1 MDVGVQTTFGG
12 GGNGD
17 SPEDDDDPD
26 EPTGVV
32 SPQPRKT
39 KEAKR
44 AKHARNDMRSN
55 ISERFSE
62 MKWGSEREFRWT
74 SKDWRA

>member
-1 MDVGVQTTFGG
+1 MDVGVQTTLGG

-17 SPEDDDDPD
+17 SPEDEDDPD

-44 AKHARNDMRSN
+44 AQHERNDMRSN
-55 ISERFSE
+55 ISERISE
-62 MKWGSEREFRWT
+62 MKWGTEREFRLT
-74 SKDWRA
+74 SNDWRA